1 MKIAIFGSGYV
12 GLVAAAG
19 FADSGHR
26 VQCIDIDRE
35 RVERLRRGE
44 IPFFE
49 PGLGEMVSRAVRGGR
64 LSFGT
69 ELDDDH
75 RSSAIYFIAVGTP
88 PRADGRA
95 DTSGVMAAA
104 ETIARAAAEPAVIG
118 VKSTVPVGTCDAV
131 QALVDGAVGARHWV
145 ASIPEFLKEGSAL
158 ADFLKPDRVIM
169 GVAHPEA
176 EHALRELYR
185 PLQLSSERLLVV
197 DRRSSE
203 LSKYAAN
210 ALLATRISFM
220 NEMARL
226 CDALGADVHAIRRA
240 VGSDHRVGP
249 EFLYAGPGYGGS
261 CFPKDVSALAGFA
274 RDAGVG
280 LEVVEATQRA
290 NQAQAGYVVE
300 RALSLLGPE
309 PAGKAVAIWG
319 LAFKP
324 NTDDVRESPAA
335 PLVQELGRRGVSLRA
350 HDPEAAPNFARSYAP
365 DAAYFDD
372 EYEAA
377 AGADLLVLMTEW
389 RHLRNPDFERL
400 RAAMRRPNVLDAR
413 NIWST
418 FRLNEQGFRYLG
430 VGTASGR
437 PEGSP

>member
-26 VQCIDIDRE
+26 VQCIDIDRG

-64 LSFGT
+64 LSFGA

-88 PRADGRA
+88 PRDDGRA
-95 DTSGVMAAA
+95 DTSGVLAAA

-118 VKSTVPVGTCDAV
+118 IKSTVPVGTCDAV
-131 QALVDGAVGARHWV
+131 QALVDRAVGARHWV

-158 ADFLKPDRVIM
+158 ADFLKPDRVIL
-169 GVAHPEA
+169 GVAHAEA
-176 EHALRELYR
+176 ERALRELYR
-185 PLQLSSERLLVV
+185 PLQLSSDRLLVV

-210 ALLATRISFM
+210 ALLASRISFM

-226 CDALGADVHAIRRA
+226 CDALGADVHSIRRA
-240 VGSDHRVGP
+240 LGSDHRIGP

-290 NQAQAGYVVE
+290 NRAQHDYVVE
-300 RALSLLGPE
+300 RALALLGPE
-309 PAGKAVAIWG
+309 PAGKVAAVWG

-335 PLVQELGRRGVSLRA
+335 PLVRELLRRGVALRA
-350 HDPEAAPNFARSYAP
+350 HDPEAAANFARAYAP

-389 RHLRNPDFERL
+389 RHLRNPDFERV
-400 RAAMRRPNVLDAR
+400 RAVMRRPDVLDAR

-418 FRLNEQGFRYLG
+418 FRLNEKGFRYVG
-430 VGTASGR
+430 VGTEVGR
-437 PEGSP
+437 PAGA

>member
-1 MKIAIFGSGYV
+1 MKIAIYGSGYV

-19 FADSGHR
+19 FADSGHK
-26 VQCIDIDRE
+26 VQCVDIDRA
-35 RVERLRRGE
+35 RVEALRRGD

-49 PGLGEMVSRAVRGGR
+49 PGLGEMVRRSVRGGR

-69 ELDDDH
+69 ELDDEH
-75 RSSAIYFIAVGTP
+75 RSSAVYFIAVGTP
-88 PRADGRA
+88 PRDDGRA
-95 DTSGVMAAA
+95 DVSGVLAAA
-104 ETIARAAAEPAVIG
+104 DTIARAAKEPAVIG
-118 VKSTVPVGTCDAV
+118 IKSTVPVGTCDAV
-131 QALVDGAVGARHWV
+131 QAQVDRAVGPRHWV

-169 GVAHPEA
+169 GVSHPEA
-176 EHALRELYR
+176 ERALRELYR
-185 PLQLSSERLLVV
+185 PLQLSNERLLVM

-226 CDALGADVHAIRRA
+226 CDSLGADVHAIRRA
-240 VGSDHRVGP
+240 VGSDRRIGR

-274 RDAGVG
+274 RDAGVA
-280 LEVVEATQRA
+280 LEVVEAAKRA
-290 NQAQAGYVVE
+290 NRAQQSYVID
-300 RALSLLGPE
+300 RALALLGPE
-309 PAGKAVAIWG
+309 PTGKVVAIWG

-335 PLVQELGRRGVSLRA
+335 PLVRALAERGATLRA
-350 HDPEAAPNFARSYAP
+350 HDPEAAANFAQAYAP
-365 DAAYFDD
+365 DATYLDD

-389 RHLRNPDFERL
+389 RHLRNPDFDRL
-400 RAAMRRPNVLDAR
+400 RATMRRPDLLDAR

-418 FRLNEQGFRYLG
+418 FGLNEQGFRYCG
-430 VGTASGR
+430 VGTAVGR
-437 PEGSP
+437 PR